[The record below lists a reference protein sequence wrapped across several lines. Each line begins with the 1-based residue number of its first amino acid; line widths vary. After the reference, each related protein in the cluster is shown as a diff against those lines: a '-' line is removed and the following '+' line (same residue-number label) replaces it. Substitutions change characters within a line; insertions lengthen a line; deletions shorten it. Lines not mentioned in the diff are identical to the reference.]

1 MRKLLILCILVI
13 LPIACSRENAILRKA
28 SANLSTD
35 PEGTL
40 YLLDSLDRNSLSER
54 GKATYD
60 YLTAY
65 SFYRTYYFLDDASE
79 AALQRACFYFE
90 KNGPAVDRMRAWE
103 LMGTVQTAT
112 NRYDSGLVSFLKAEQ
127 VARSIEKA
135 RVRTWGLLFLVVA
148 VLSTLLLYLW
158 ARKAQTEKQL
168 LLEREEND
176 RVMSIAEDLQARLS
190 LLQGT
195 KKGSGSADIGLDML
209 DRLCEQY
216 YIYEGTSSLQPKI
229 LKEVRSLVEGLRAD
243 EKVQKNLELSLNDSR
258 DNVMKRLRAAC
269 PKWKEED
276 YLLYMFT
283 VAGFSSTTISTLL
296 EKDKPY
302 VYNRVYRLKERLKA
316 LDSPDRDFLL
326 FQLEK

>member
-1 MRKLLILCILVI
+1 MRKLLIYCILAI
-13 LPIACSRENAILRKA
+13 LPIACSRENAVLREA
-28 SANLSTD
+28 SRNVATD

-40 YLLDSLDRNSLSER
+40 YLLDSLDRNTLTER
-54 GKATYD
+54 EQATYD

-79 AALQRACFYFE
+79 AALQRACLYFE
-90 KNGPAVDRMRAWE
+90 QNGPAVDRMRAWE

-112 NRYDSGLVSFLKAEQ
+112 NRYDSGLVSFMKAEQ
-127 VARSIEKA
+127 VARSIEQA

-195 KKGSGSADIGLDML
+195 KKGSADIGLDML

-243 EKVQKNLELSLNDSR
+243 EKVQKNLEQSLNDSR

-302 VYNRVYRLKERLKA
+302 VYNRIYRLKERLKA
-316 LDSPDRDFLL
+316 SDSPDRDFLL
-326 FQLEK
+326 LQLEK

>member
-1 MRKLLILCILVI
+1 MRE
-13 LPIACSRENAILRKA
+13 ASRNVA
-28 SANLSTD
+28 TD

-40 YLLDSLDRNSLSER
+40 YLLDSLDRNTLTER
-54 GKATYD
+54 EQATYD

-79 AALQRACFYFE
+79 AALQRACLYFE
-90 KNGPAVDRMRAWE
+90 QNGPAVDRMRAWE

-112 NRYDSGLVSFLKAEQ
+112 NRYDSGLVSFMKAEQ
-127 VARSIEKA
+127 VARSIEQA

-195 KKGSGSADIGLDML
+195 KKGSADIGLDML

-243 EKVQKNLELSLNDSR
+243 EKVQKNLEQSLNDSR

-302 VYNRVYRLKERLKA
+302 VYNRIYRLKERLKA
-316 LDSPDRDFLL
+316 SDSPDRDFLL
-326 FQLEK
+326 LQLEK

>member
-1 MRKLLILCILVI
+1 MRKFLTYCILVI
-13 LPIACSRENAILRKA
+13 LPIACSRENAILREA
-28 SANLSTD
+28 SRNLESN
-35 PEGTL
+35 PESAL
-40 YLLDSLDRNSLSER
+40 YLLDSLDRNTLSER
-54 GKATYD
+54 EKATFD

-79 AALQRACFYFE
+79 AALQRACLYFE
-90 KNGPAVDRMRAWE
+90 QNGPAVDRMRAWE

-112 NRYDSGLVSFLKAEQ
+112 NRYGSGLVSFLKAEQ

-135 RVRTWGLLFLVVA
+135 RLRTWALLFFVVA
-148 VLSTLLLYLW
+148 VLATLLLYLW
-158 ARKAQTEKQL
+158 ARKVQTEKQL

-176 RVMSIAEDLQARLS
+176 RVMSIAEDLQNRLS
-190 LLQGT
+190 LLQGMRR
-195 KKGSGSADIGLDML
+195 GGRSDIGLDML

-216 YIYEGTSSLQPKI
+216 YVYEGTSSLQPKI

-243 EKVQKNLELSLNDSR
+243 DKVQKNLEQSLNDSH
-258 DNVMKRLRAAC
+258 DQVMKRLRAAC

-302 VYNRVYRLKERLKA
+302 VYNRLYRLKERLKV
-316 LDSPDRDFLL
+316 LDAPDKDFLL
-326 FQLEK
+326 LQLEK

>member
-1 MRKLLILCILVI
+1 MRKLLIYCILVI
-13 LPIACSRENAILRKA
+13 LPIACSRENAILREA
-28 SANLSTD
+28 SQNLEND
-35 PEGTL
+35 PESAL

-54 GKATYD
+54 EKATFD

-79 AALQRACFYFE
+79 AALQRACLYFE

-112 NRYDSGLVSFLKAEQ
+112 NRYGSGLVSFLKAEQ

-135 RVRTWGLLFLVVA
+135 RLRTWALLFFLVA
-148 VLSTLLLYLW
+148 VLATLLLYFW
-158 ARKAQTEKQL
+158 ARKMQMEKQL

-176 RVMSIAEDLQARLS
+176 RIMSIAEDLQNRLS

-195 KKGSGSADIGLDML
+195 RKSGRSDIGLDML

-216 YIYEGTSSLQPKI
+216 YVYEGTSSLQPKI
-229 LKEVRSLVEGLRAD
+229 LKEVRSLVEGLRSDDKA
-243 EKVQKNLELSLNDSR
+243 QKNLEQSLNDSH
-258 DNVMKRLRAAC
+258 DQVMKRLRAAC
-269 PKWKEED
+269 PKWKDED

-283 VAGFSSTTISTLL
+283 VAGFSSTTISTL
-296 EKDKPY
+296 
-302 VYNRVYRLKERLKA
+302 RGRT
-316 LDSPDRDFLL
+316 
-326 FQLEK
+326 

>member
-1 MRKLLILCILVI
+1 MRKFLICCFLVI
-13 LPIACSRENAILRKA
+13 LPIACSRENAILREA
-28 SANLSTD
+28 SRNLETD
-35 PEGTL
+35 PESTL
-40 YLLDSLDRNSLSER
+40 YLLDSLDRNTLSEKE
-54 GKATYD
+54 KATFD

-79 AALQRACFYFE
+79 AALQRACLYFE
-90 KNGPAVDRMRAWE
+90 QNGPAVDRMRAWE

-112 NRYDSGLVSFLKAEQ
+112 NRYGSGLVSFLKAEQ

-135 RVRTWGLLFLVVA
+135 RLRTWALLFFLVA
-148 VLSTLLLYLW
+148 VLATLLLYFW
-158 ARKAQTEKQL
+158 ARKMQMEKQL

-176 RVMSIAEDLQARLS
+176 RIMSIAEDLQNRLS

-195 KKGSGSADIGLDML
+195 RKSGRSDIGLDML

-216 YIYEGTSSLQPKI
+216 YVYEGTSSLQPKI
-229 LKEVRSLVEGLRAD
+229 LKEVRSLVEGLRSDDKA
-243 EKVQKNLELSLNDSR
+243 QKNLEQSLNDSH
-258 DNVMKRLRAAC
+258 DQVMKRLRAAC
-269 PKWKEED
+269 PKWKDED

-302 VYNRVYRLKERLKA
+302 VYNRLYRIKERIKA
-316 LDSPDRDFLL
+316 SEAPDRDFLL
-326 FQLEK
+326 LQLEK

>member
-1 MRKLLILCILVI
+1 MRKFLIYCFLVF
-13 LPIACSRENAILRKA
+13 LPIACSRENAILREA
-28 SANLSTD
+28 SRNLETD
-35 PEGTL
+35 PESAL
-40 YLLDSLDRNSLSER
+40 YLLDSLDRNSLSEKE
-54 GKATYD
+54 KATFD

-79 AALQRACFYFE
+79 AALQRACLYFE
-90 KNGPAVDRMRAWE
+90 QNGPAVDQMRAWE

-112 NRYDSGLVSFLKAEQ
+112 NRYGSGLVSFLKAEQ

-135 RVRTWGLLFLVVA
+135 RLRTWALLFFLVA
-148 VLSTLLLYLW
+148 VLATLLLYLW
-158 ARKAQTEKQL
+158 ARKVQTEKQL

-176 RVMSIAEDLQARLS
+176 RVMSIAEDLQNRLS

-195 KKGSGSADIGLDML
+195 RKTGRSDIGLDML

-216 YIYEGTSSLQPKI
+216 YVYEGTSSLQPKI
-229 LKEVRSLVEGLRAD
+229 LKEVRTLVEGLRAD
-243 EKVQKNLELSLNDSR
+243 EKVQKNLEQSLNDSH
-258 DNVMKRLRAAC
+258 DQVMKRLRSAC

-276 YLLYMFT
+276 ILLYMFT

-302 VYNRVYRLKERLKA
+302 VYNRLYRLKERLKA
-316 LDSPDRDFLL
+316 LDVPDRDFLL
-326 FQLEK
+326 LQLEK

>member
-1 MRKLLILCILVI
+1 MRKLLIFCILAI
-13 LPIACSRENAILRKA
+13 LPIACSRENAILREA
-28 SANLSTD
+28 SRSLESD
-35 PEGTL
+35 PESAL
-40 YLLDSLDRNSLSER
+40 YLLDSLDRNTLSDRE
-54 GKATYD
+54 KATFD

-65 SFYRTYYFLDDASE
+65 SFYKTYYFLDDASE
-79 AALQRACFYFE
+79 AALQRACLYFE

-112 NRYDSGLVSFLKAEQ
+112 NRYGSGLVSFLKAEQ

-135 RVRTWGLLFLVVA
+135 RVRAWSLLFFIVA
-148 VLSTLLLYLW
+148 VLATLLLYLW

-190 LLQGT
+190 LLEGT
-195 KKGSGSADIGLDML
+195 RKGAGSDIGMDML

-216 YIYEGTSSLQPKI
+216 YVYEGTSSLQPKI

-243 EKVQKNLELSLNDSR
+243 EKVQKSLEQSLNDSHDR
-258 DNVMKRLRAAC
+258 VMKRLRTAF

-296 EKDKPY
+296 EKDKPF
-302 VYNRVYRLKERLKA
+302 VYNRVYRLKERIKA
-316 LDSPDRDFLL
+316 SDSPDRDFLL
-326 FQLEK
+326 LQLEK

>member
-1 MRKLLILCILVI
+1 MRKLLIYCILVI
-13 LPIACSRENAILRKA
+13 LPIACSRENAILREA
-28 SANLSTD
+28 SRNLESD
-35 PEGTL
+35 PESAL

-54 GKATYD
+54 EKATFD

-79 AALQRACFYFE
+79 AALQRACLYFE

-112 NRYDSGLVSFLKAEQ
+112 NRYGSGLVSFLKAEQ

-135 RVRTWGLLFLVVA
+135 RLRTWALLFFLVA
-148 VLSTLLLYLW
+148 VLATLLLYFW
-158 ARKAQTEKQL
+158 ARKMQMEKQL

-176 RVMSIAEDLQARLS
+176 RIMSIAEDLQNRLS

-195 KKGSGSADIGLDML
+195 RKSGRSDIGLDML

-216 YIYEGTSSLQPKI
+216 YVYEGTSSLQPKI
-229 LKEVRSLVEGLRAD
+229 LKEVRSLVEGLRSDDKA
-243 EKVQKNLELSLNDSR
+243 QKNLEQSLNDSH
-258 DNVMKRLRAAC
+258 DQVMKRLRAAC
-269 PKWKEED
+269 PKWKDED

-302 VYNRVYRLKERLKA
+302 VYNRLYRIKERIKA
-316 LDSPDRDFLL
+316 SEAPDRDFLL
-326 FQLEK
+326 LQLEK

>member
-1 MRKLLILCILVI
+1 MRKFLTYCILVI
-13 LPIACSRENAILRKA
+13 LPIACSRENAILREA
-28 SANLSTD
+28 SRNLESN
-35 PEGTL
+35 PESAL
-40 YLLDSLDRNSLSER
+40 YLLDSLDRNTLSER
-54 GKATYD
+54 EKATFD

-79 AALQRACFYFE
+79 AALQRACLYFE
-90 KNGPAVDRMRAWE
+90 QNGPAVDRMRAWE

-112 NRYDSGLVSFLKAEQ
+112 NRYGSGLVSFLKAEQ

-135 RVRTWGLLFLVVA
+135 RLRTWALLFFVVA
-148 VLSTLLLYLW
+148 VLATLLLYLW
-158 ARKAQTEKQL
+158 ARKVQTEKQL

-176 RVMSIAEDLQARLS
+176 RVMSIAEDLQNRLS
-190 LLQGT
+190 LLQGMRR
-195 KKGSGSADIGLDML
+195 GGRSDIGLDML

-216 YIYEGTSSLQPKI
+216 YVYEGTSSLQPKI

-243 EKVQKNLELSLNDSR
+243 DKVQKNLEQSLNDSH
-258 DNVMKRLRAAC
+258 DQVMKRLRAAC

-302 VYNRVYRLKERLKA
+302 VYNRLYRLKERLKV
-316 LDSPDRDFLL
+316 LDASDKDFLL
-326 FQLEK
+326 LQLEK

>member
-1 MRKLLILCILVI
+1 MRKLLIYCILVI
-13 LPIACSRENAILRKA
+13 LPIACSRENAILREA
-28 SANLSTD
+28 SQNLESD
-35 PEGTL
+35 PESAL

-54 GKATYD
+54 EKATFD

-79 AALQRACFYFE
+79 AALQRACLYFE
-90 KNGPAVDRMRAWE
+90 NNGPAVDRMRAWE

-112 NRYDSGLVSFLKAEQ
+112 NRYGSGLVSFLKAEQ

-135 RVRTWGLLFLVVA
+135 RLRTWALLFFLVA
-148 VLSTLLLYLW
+148 VLATLLLYFW
-158 ARKAQTEKQL
+158 ARKMQMEKQL

-176 RVMSIAEDLQARLS
+176 RIMSIAEDLQNRLS

-195 KKGSGSADIGLDML
+195 RKSGRSDIGLDML

-216 YIYEGTSSLQPKI
+216 YVYEGTSSLQPKI
-229 LKEVRSLVEGLRAD
+229 LKEVRSLVEGLRSDDKA
-243 EKVQKNLELSLNDSR
+243 QKNLEQSLNDSH
-258 DNVMKRLRAAC
+258 DQVMKRLRAAC
-269 PKWKEED
+269 PKWKDED

-302 VYNRVYRLKERLKA
+302 VYNRLYRIKERIKA
-316 LDSPDRDFLL
+316 SEAPDRDFLL
-326 FQLEK
+326 LQLEK

>member
-1 MRKLLILCILVI
+1 MRKLLIYCILAI
-13 LPIACSRENAILRKA
+13 LPIACSRENAILREA
-28 SANLSTD
+28 SRNLESN
-35 PEGTL
+35 PESAL

-54 GKATYD
+54 EKATFD

-79 AALQRACFYFE
+79 AALQRACIYFD
-90 KNGPAVDRMRAWE
+90 KNGPAVDQMRAWE

-112 NRYDSGLVSFLKAEQ
+112 NRYGSGLVSFLKAEQ

-135 RVRTWGLLFLVVA
+135 RLRTWALLFFVVA
-148 VLSTLLLYLW
+148 VLATLLLYLW
-158 ARKAQTEKQL
+158 ARKVQTEKQL

-176 RVMSIAEDLQARLS
+176 RVMSIAEDLQNRLR
-190 LLQGT
+190 LLQGIRR
-195 KKGSGSADIGLDML
+195 GGRSDIGLDML

-216 YIYEGTSSLQPKI
+216 YVYEGTSSLQPKI

-243 EKVQKNLELSLNDSR
+243 DKVQKNLEQSLNESHDQ
-258 DNVMKRLRAAC
+258 VMKRLRAAC

-302 VYNRVYRLKERLKA
+302 VYNRLYRLKERLKA
-316 LDSPDRDFLL
+316 LDDSDKDFLL
-326 FQLEK
+326 LQLEK

>member
-1 MRKLLILCILVI
+1 MRKLLIYCILAI
-13 LPIACSRENAILRKA
+13 LPIACSRENAILREA
-28 SANLSTD
+28 SRNLESD
-35 PEGTL
+35 PESAL

-54 GKATYD
+54 EKATFD

-79 AALQRACFYFE
+79 AALQRACIYFD
-90 KNGPAVDRMRAWE
+90 KNGPAVDQMRAWE

-112 NRYDSGLVSFLKAEQ
+112 NRYGSGLVSFLKAEQ

-135 RVRTWGLLFLVVA
+135 RLRTWALLFFVVA
-148 VLSTLLLYLW
+148 VLATLLLYLW
-158 ARKAQTEKQL
+158 ARKVQTEKQL

-176 RVMSIAEDLQARLS
+176 RVMSIAEDLQNRLR
-190 LLQGT
+190 LLQGIRR
-195 KKGSGSADIGLDML
+195 GGRSDIGLDML

-216 YIYEGTSSLQPKI
+216 YVYEGTSSLQPKI

-243 EKVQKNLELSLNDSR
+243 DKVQKNLEQSLNESHDQ
-258 DNVMKRLRAAC
+258 VMKRLRAAC

-302 VYNRVYRLKERLKA
+302 VYNRLYRLKERLKA
-316 LDSPDRDFLL
+316 LDDSDKDFLL
-326 FQLEK
+326 LQLEK

>member
-1 MRKLLILCILVI
+1 MRKLLIYCILAI
-13 LPIACSRENAILRKA
+13 LPIACSRENAILREA
-28 SANLSTD
+28 SRNVATD

-40 YLLDSLDRNSLSER
+40 YLLDSLDRNTLTER
-54 GKATYD
+54 EQATYD

-79 AALQRACFYFE
+79 AALQRACLYFE
-90 KNGPAVDRMRAWE
+90 QNGPAVDRMRAWE

-112 NRYDSGLVSFLKAEQ
+112 NRYDSGLVSFMKAEQ
-127 VARSIEKA
+127 VARSIEQA
-135 RVRTWGLLFLVVA
+135 RVKTWGLLFLLVA

-158 ARKAQTEKQL
+158 ARKAQIEKQL

-195 KKGSGSADIGLDML
+195 KKGSADIGLDML

-243 EKVQKNLELSLNDSR
+243 EKVQKNLEQSLNDSR

-302 VYNRVYRLKERLKA
+302 VYNRIYRLKERLKA
-316 LDSPDRDFLL
+316 SDSPDRDFLL
-326 FQLEK
+326 LQLEK

>member
-1 MRKLLILCILVI
+1 MRKLLIYCILAI
-13 LPIACSRENAILRKA
+13 LPIACSRENAILREA
-28 SANLSTD
+28 SRNVATD

-40 YLLDSLDRNSLSER
+40 YLLDSLDRNTLTER
-54 GKATYD
+54 DQATYD

-79 AALQRACFYFE
+79 AALQRACLYFE
-90 KNGPAVDRMRAWE
+90 QNGPAVDRMRAWE

-112 NRYDSGLVSFLKAEQ
+112 NRYDSGLVSFMKAEQ
-127 VARSIEKA
+127 VARSIEQA

-195 KKGSGSADIGLDML
+195 KKSSADIGLDML

-243 EKVQKNLELSLNDSR
+243 EKVQKNLEQSLNDSR

>member
-1 MRKLLILCILVI
+1 MKLRLSYLLIALLVLSCEKENPALRTAARVIEDHPDSALYILDGI
-13 LPIACSRENAILRKA
+13 SRVDLA
-28 SANLSTD
+28 
-35 PEGTL
+35 
-40 YLLDSLDRNSLSER
+40 SER
-54 GKATYD
+54 EKAEYD
-60 YLTAY
+60 FLSAEA
-65 SFYRTYYFLDDASE
+65 FYRTYYFLDDASE
-79 AALQRACFYFE
+79 AALERACLYFE

-112 NRYDSGLVSFLKAEQ
+112 NRYGSGLVSFLKAEQ

-135 RVRTWGLLFLVVA
+135 RVRAWSLLFFIVA
-148 VLSTLLLYLW
+148 VLATLLLYLW

-176 RVMSIAEDLQARLS
+176 RVMSIAEDLQSRLS
-190 LLQGT
+190 LLEGT
-195 KKGSGSADIGLDML
+195 RKGAGSDIGMDML

-216 YIYEGTSSLQPKI
+216 YVYEGTSSLQPKI

-243 EKVQKNLELSLNDSR
+243 EKVQKSLEQSLNDSHDR
-258 DNVMKRLRAAC
+258 VMKRLRTAF

-296 EKDKPY
+296 EKDKPF
-302 VYNRVYRLKERLKA
+302 VYNRVYRLKERIKA
-316 LDSPDRDFLL
+316 SDSPDRDFLL
-326 FQLEK
+326 LQLEK

>member
-1 MRKLLILCILVI
+1 
-13 LPIACSRENAILRKA
+13 
-28 SANLSTD
+28 
-35 PEGTL
+35 
-40 YLLDSLDRNSLSER
+40 
-54 GKATYD
+54 
-60 YLTAY
+60 
-65 SFYRTYYFLDDASE
+65 
-79 AALQRACFYFE
+79 
-90 KNGPAVDRMRAWE
+90 
-103 LMGTVQTAT
+103 
-112 NRYDSGLVSFLKAEQ
+112 
-127 VARSIEKA
+127 
-135 RVRTWGLLFLVVA
+135 
-148 VLSTLLLYLW
+148 
-158 ARKAQTEKQL
+158 
-168 LLEREEND
+168 
-176 RVMSIAEDLQARLS
+176 MSIAKDLQARLS

-243 EKVQKNLELSLNDSR
+243 EKVQKNLEQSLNDSR

>member
-1 MRKLLILCILVI
+1 VRKLLIYCILAI
-13 LPIACSRENAILRKA
+13 LPIACSRENAILRDA
-28 SANLSTD
+28 SRNVATD

-40 YLLDSLDRNSLSER
+40 YLLDSLDRNTLTER
-54 GKATYD
+54 EQATYD

-79 AALQRACFYFE
+79 AALQRACLYFE
-90 KNGPAVDRMRAWE
+90 QNGPAVDRMRAWE

-112 NRYDSGLVSFLKAEQ
+112 NRYDSGLVSFMKAEQ
-127 VARSIEKA
+127 VARSIEQA
-135 RVRTWGLLFLVVA
+135 RVKTWGLLFLLVA

-158 ARKAQTEKQL
+158 ARKAQIEKQL

-195 KKGSGSADIGLDML
+195 KKGSADIGLDML

-243 EKVQKNLELSLNDSR
+243 EKVQKNLEQSLNDSR

-269 PKWKEED
+269 PKWKDED

-302 VYNRVYRLKERLKA
+302 VYNRIYRLKERLKA
-316 LDSPDRDFLL
+316 SDSPDRDFLL
-326 FQLEK
+326 LQLEK